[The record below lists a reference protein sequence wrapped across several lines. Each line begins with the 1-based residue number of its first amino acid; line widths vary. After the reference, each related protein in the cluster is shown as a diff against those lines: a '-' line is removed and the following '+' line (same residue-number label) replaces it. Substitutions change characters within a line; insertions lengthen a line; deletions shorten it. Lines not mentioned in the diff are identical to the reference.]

1 MILGNEAPKM
11 VNGATTILLDYA
23 NLDTMFSQGDVIENV
38 SPIDGTRTYIIK
50 GDYSEFKVPINLF
63 QYGNATNRKNKFLEV
78 YNQRKNLVDFYPHRD
93 GYPIKNEA
101 GNIVKFAIVDINL
114 DYEDDDINLEVLS
127 IHVKSTGYT
136 DISKGLV

>member
-23 NLDTMFSQGDVIENV
+23 NLETMFSQGDVIENV

-63 QYGNATNRKNKFLEV
+63 QYGNATNRKTKFLEI